1 MFQQMQAMAQKQ
13 VIIVNICPVL
23 HASLVVSY
31 ISKVLSNPNV
41 FFTQNFAKTKTSPA
55 LLASVCSA
63 RHFASLCQLVSVT
76 ITWAF
81 YFVIPLSS
89 SLFLLELLL
98 IVSFHSWTWAECV
111 CREALCVQRPSVA
124 FTALDNSCFL
134 TPTDFQP
141 LWHSSLFPKHKFT
154 FSYYPPVTR
163 QQIIKI
169 SKSKKRKLQ
178 SGRTHSKNKI

>member
-98 IVSFHSWTWAECV
+98 IVSFHSWT
-111 CREALCVQRPSVA
+111 
-124 FTALDNSCFL
+124 
-134 TPTDFQP
+134 
-141 LWHSSLFPKHKFT
+141 
-154 FSYYPPVTR
+154 
-163 QQIIKI
+163 
-169 SKSKKRKLQ
+169 
-178 SGRTHSKNKI
+178 